1 MLGIREYAVLAFIA
15 FCVFTIGNYEMT
27 IKDLQVDVANQ
38 RTELYVCKANK
49 DTLADTVD
57 GLNFEIEEYKVWDTE
72 ADKKI
77 KDWQNQPKEVKY
89 VTVYKTIKDVNLSS
103 EECEDVKAVNSA
115 FKSISYSDL

>member
-1 MLGIREYAVLAFIA
+1 MLGLQEYAMVAVAGIL
-15 FCVFTIGNYEMT
+15 IGSIVSYEMT

-57 GLNFEIEEYKVWDTE
+57 SLNFEIEEYKVWDTE

-103 EECEDVKAVNSA
+103 EECEDVKAVNNA

>member
-1 MLGIREYAVLAFIA
+1 MIGLQGYAMIGIASVL
-15 FCVFTIGNYEMT
+15 IGGIVSYEMT
-27 IKDLQVDVANQ
+27 IKDLQIKEANQ

-57 GLNFEIEEYKVWDTE
+57 GLNFEIDEYRVWNTE

-89 VTVYKTIKDVNLSS
+89 VTVYNTIKDVNLSS

>member
-1 MLGIREYAVLAFIA
+1 MIGLQEYAIIGIAGVL
-15 FCVFTIGNYEMT
+15 IGGIVSYEMT
-27 IKDLQVDVANQ
+27 IEDLQVDVANQ

-57 GLNFEIEEYKVWDTE
+57 SLNFEIEEYKVWDTE

-103 EECEDVKAVNSA
+103 EECEDVKAVNNA